1 MNSIIF
7 VLFILPI
14 KAYFASGIKYEPN
27 WESLDSRPLPEWY
40 DRLKI
45 GIFVH
50 WGVFSVPSFR
60 SEWFWWDW
68 QGAKYNDCVDF
79 MKANYPPDFTY
90 ANFAPQFKATFF
102 NASAWAEL
110 FNKSGARYV
119 LLYKHIE

>member
-1 MNSIIF
+1 MDSWLISR
-7 VLFILPI
+7 VLGISVILLLTTYI
-14 KAYFASGIKYEPN
+14 VIGVRYEPN
-27 WESLDSRPLPEWY
+27 WDSLDKRPIPGWY
-40 DRLKI
+40 DGIKI

-90 ANFAPQFKATFF
+90 ADFAPQFKATFF

-110 FNKSGARYV
+110 FDKSGAGYV
-119 LLYKHIE
+119 I